1 MYIAKQAS
9 KLSLPQINPGV
20 STVLE
25 FLIRKFPSIPPA
37 VWRQRVNDGKVHLED
52 GTTISVSSPFQP
64 QLRVFYYREVIQEPV
79 IPFNE
84 RILFEDQHLMVAYK
98 PHFLP
103 VTPGGNYVN
112 ECLQNRLRM
121 ATENSNLQSLHRIDR
136 VTAGIVL
143 FSKNISSRHQYH
155 QLFATQQVDKSYQ
168 AIARI
173 NDKAPVINR
182 TWTVKSRL
190 QNAASTSPVR
200 ATMQVV
206 EGVSNSHSRIKC
218 IAKNDGFA
226 LFDLKPVTG
235 KTHQLRVHMKY
246 LGWPIVND
254 TYYPKVEQER
264 TDDFSKP
271 LQLLAKTI
279 GFTDPITGHRRRF
292 TCPENLN
299 FKAL

>member
-1 MYIAKQAS
+1 
-9 KLSLPQINPGV
+9 
-20 STVLE
+20 
-25 FLIRKFPSIPPA
+25 
-37 VWRQRVNDGKVHLED
+37 
-52 GTTISVSSPFQP
+52 
-64 QLRVFYYREVIQEPV
+64 
-79 IPFNE
+79 
-84 RILFEDQHLMVAYK
+84 
-98 PHFLP
+98 
-103 VTPGGNYVN
+103 
-112 ECLQNRLRM
+112 
-121 ATENSNLQSLHRIDR
+121 
-136 VTAGIVL
+136 
-143 FSKNISSRHQYH
+143 
-155 QLFATQQVDKSYQ
+155 
-168 AIARI
+168 
-173 NDKAPVINR
+173 
-182 TWTVKSRL
+182 
-190 QNAASTSPVR
+190 
-200 ATMQVV
+200 MQVV